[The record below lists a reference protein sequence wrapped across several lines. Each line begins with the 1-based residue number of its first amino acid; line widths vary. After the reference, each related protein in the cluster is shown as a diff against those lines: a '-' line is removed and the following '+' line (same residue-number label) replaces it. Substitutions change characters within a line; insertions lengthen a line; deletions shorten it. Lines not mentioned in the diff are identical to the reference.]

1 VPVERRPG
9 AGLLEADSGYALGVL
24 RGRGLPESGR
34 GPVGRRLHESLGAPR
49 FCSRLFLTFCL
60 LALALARVG
69 IHAVTASSVAWG
81 TREVGVRIA
90 LGARGRAVVGE
101 VVRAASRPAVAG
113 LAIGLLAALAL
124 TQALRGLLFGLGPTD
139 PATFALS
146 AAVLLAAAL
155 LADWLPARRAA
166 GADPVVPLGESR
178 CEGYTRSRRD
188 GAMPL
193 ALATDPTPIHVDSDG
208 AVRVGQTRVRL
219 ESIVY
224 RHQQGDTPE
233 EIHECF
239 PAVPLPD
246 IYVVV
251 AYYLRHKEELDAY
264 IAESEAEA
272 DRIQAMIEAKYPTR
286 ELRERSRALR
296 DRT

>member
-139 PATFALS
+139 PATFAL
-146 AAVLLAAAL
+146 AAAE
-155 LADWLPARRAA
+155 RRIGLGRPRLSSRPSSPSGGAA
-166 GADPVVPLGESR
+166 PVSCSCPPGLSVAP
-178 CEGYTRSRRD
+178 
-188 GAMPL
+188 
-193 ALATDPTPIHVDSDG
+193 
-208 AVRVGQTRVRL
+208 
-219 ESIVY
+219 SIEV
-224 RHQQGDTPE
+224 
-233 EIHECF
+233 
-239 PAVPLPD
+239 
-246 IYVVV
+246 
-251 AYYLRHKEELDAY
+251 
-264 IAESEAEA
+264 
-272 DRIQAMIEAKYPTR
+272 
-286 ELRERSRALR
+286 
-296 DRT
+296 